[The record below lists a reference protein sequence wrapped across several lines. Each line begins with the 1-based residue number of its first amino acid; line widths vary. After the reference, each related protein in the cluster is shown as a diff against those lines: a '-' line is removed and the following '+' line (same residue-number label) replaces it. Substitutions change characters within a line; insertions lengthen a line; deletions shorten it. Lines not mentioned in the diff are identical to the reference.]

1 MSMLPALTERRAR
14 RALSA
19 EPLPEGALGLI
30 LEAGTL
36 APSCYN
42 NQPWRLVASALGDE
56 SLPALRAALAPGNA
70 WALVAPA
77 IVAIAVREADDCRL
91 DDGRDYA
98 LLDAGL
104 CAMAL
109 MTQATALGLIAHPIA
124 GFSPKKA
131 KAALGVP
138 ADHVLPVLVVLARPG
153 GPEAL
158 AALEPWQRDAEAA
171 PRERRSLGEV
181 AFRGSWGRPAT

>member
-1 MSMLPALTERRAR
+1 MNILPAIAERRAR
-14 RALSA
+14 RAVSS
-19 EPLPEGALGLI
+19 EPLPEGAVELI

-42 NQPWRLVASALGDE
+42 NQPWRLVASTLSDE

-70 WALVAPA
+70 WALAAPA
-77 IVAIAVREADDCRL
+77 IVALAVREADDCRL

-104 CAMAL
+104 CAMAM
-109 MTQATALGLIAHPIA
+109 MTQATALGLVAHPIA
-124 GFSPKKA
+124 GFAPKKA
-131 KAALGVP
+131 KAALGIP
-138 ADHVLPVLVVLARPG
+138 GDHVLPVLIVLARPG

-158 AALEPWQRDAEAA
+158 ESLEPWQRAAEDA
-171 PRERRSLGEV
+171 PRERKPSSEV
-181 AFRGSWGRPAT
+181 SFRGSWKKA